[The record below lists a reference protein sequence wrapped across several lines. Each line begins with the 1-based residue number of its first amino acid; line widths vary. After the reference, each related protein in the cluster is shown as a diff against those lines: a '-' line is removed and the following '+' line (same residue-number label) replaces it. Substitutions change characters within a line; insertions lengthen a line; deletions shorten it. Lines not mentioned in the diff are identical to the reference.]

1 MDVNRGIMQA
11 RIIKI
16 ISKNY
21 TVQLENGE
29 KVDAILMGK
38 VRLQTSPVA
47 GDLVELKYNN
57 NQYTIEKICPR
68 TNHLVRP
75 PVANVDQALI
85 VMSVKDPDFS
95 TTLIDRLSFLIM
107 NANIKPIL
115 VITKTDL
122 GITPEVQKAIEE
134 YQKGP
139 MEVLLNA
146 KEYLDPS
153 LAKVLAHKIS
163 VLTGQS
169 GAGKSTLL
177 NSLEPSFHLETQEIS
192 KALGRGKHTTRHNEL
207 HEVANGLVADT
218 PGFSSIDFSDIKD
231 DELDEC
237 VIDFVPYL
245 HQCKFNDCKHN
256 KEPGCKIKEEVE
268 KGIIPETRYK
278 NYLAVLEMIQ
288 QRREKYV

>member
-1 MDVNRGIMQA
+1 MLA

-21 TVQLENGE
+21 TVQLETGE
-29 KVDAILMGK
+29 KVKAILMGK
-38 VRLQTSPVA
+38 VRLQTTPVA
-47 GDLVELKYNN
+47 GDLVEVDYS
-57 NQYTIEKICPR
+57 NQEYTIEKICPR
-68 TNHLVRP
+68 TNRLIRP
-75 PVANVDQALI
+75 SIANVDQALI

-95 TTLIDRLSFLIM
+95 STLIDRLSMLIM
-107 NANIKPIL
+107 HANIKPVLI
-115 VITKTDL
+115 ITKTDL
-122 GITPEVQKAIEE
+122 GISETIQKEIEE
-134 YQKGP
+134 YQNGP

-146 KEYLDPS
+146 KEELDPS
-153 LAKVLAHKIS
+153 LAKILKDKIS

-177 NSLEPSFHLETQEIS
+177 NSLDPTFHLETQEIS

-207 HEVANGLVADT
+207 HEVAGGLVADT
-218 PGFSSIDFSDIKD
+218 PGFSSIDFAHLEE
-231 DELDEC
+231 DELDQC

-245 HQCKFNDCKHN
+245 HQCKFNDCRHD

-268 KGIIPETRYK
+268 KGTIPQTRYK

-288 QRREKYV
+288 QRKEKYL

>member
-1 MDVNRGIMQA
+1 MQA
-11 RIIKI
+11 RIIRI

-47 GDLVELKYNN
+47 GDVVELKFTN

-107 NANIKPIL
+107 HANIKPVL
-115 VITKTDL
+115 VVTKTDL
-122 GITPEVQKAIEE
+122 GIIPEVQKAIED
-134 YQKGP
+134 YQRGP
-139 MEVLLNA
+139 MEVLLNT
-146 KEYLDPS
+146 KEFLDPS
-153 LAKVLAHKIS
+153 LAKILENKIS

-177 NSLEPSFHLETQEIS
+177 NSLDPSFHLETQEIS

-218 PGFSSIDFSDIKD
+218 PGFSFL
-231 DELDEC
+231 ERT
-237 VIDFVPYL
+237 P
-245 HQCKFNDCKHN
+245 
-256 KEPGCKIKEEVE
+256 
-268 KGIIPETRYK
+268 
-278 NYLAVLEMIQ
+278 AVT
-288 QRREKYV
+288 